1 MSKITIE
8 DLYDR
13 CDVLVS
19 LGSHQSHF
27 IQMYD
32 PPVLETDNDG
42 GLITYQFLS
51 NDELVEVT
59 DDGYILIDG
68 YTYIPYVYQQVS
80 KEFLTDVSN

>member
-19 LGSHQSHF
+19 LSSHQSYF

-32 PPVLETDNDG
+32 PPILETDDG

-59 DDGYILIDG
+59 PHNIRLRKRILA
-68 YTYIPYVYQQVS
+68 YVER
-80 KEFLTDVSN
+80 KKFDAKN

>member
-19 LGSHQSHF
+19 LSSHQSYF

-32 PPVLETDNDG
+32 PPILETDDG

-51 NDELVEVT
+51 NDELAEVT
-59 DDGYILIDG
+59 DDGDILIDG
-68 YTYIPYVYQQVS
+68 YTYTPYVYQQVS

>member
-8 DLYDR
+8 DLYER

-19 LGSHQSHF
+19 LSSHQSYF

-32 PPVLETDNDG
+32 PPILETDDG

-68 YTYIPYVYQQVS
+68 YAYTPYVYQQVS